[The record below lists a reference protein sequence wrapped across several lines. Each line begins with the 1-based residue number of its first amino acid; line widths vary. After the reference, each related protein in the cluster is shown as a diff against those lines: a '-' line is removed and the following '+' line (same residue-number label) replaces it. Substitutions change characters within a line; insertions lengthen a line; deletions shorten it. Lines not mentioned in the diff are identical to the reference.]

1 MTQRGTGSDS
11 PRRGGKMPF
20 CHLSSDRQV
29 AGGGRR
35 ETAGSR
41 QVLQAGIDGRS
52 GPEALWAGH
61 GLPVPP
67 PRQAAALWSCSKEP
81 CASRVGS
88 QPLCPHRSP
97 TLVPHPRERLVCLPG
112 EGLQSS
118 RICSALGTPCRSL
131 PACLQPLLPGQGGLA
146 ALRWELPRQS
156 CLSGHSEAA
165 SSNLQ
170 LQGES
175 EGDF

>member
-1 MTQRGTGSDS
+1 
-11 PRRGGKMPF
+11 MPF

-29 AGGGRR
+29 ARGGDVRQRGPAKCCRQESMAGQGRR
-35 ETAGSR
+35 LCGQGTGS
-41 QVLQAGIDGRS
+41 LS
-52 GPEALWAGH
+52 
-61 GLPVPP
+61 PP

-118 RICSALGTPCRSL
+118 RICSTLGTPCRSL